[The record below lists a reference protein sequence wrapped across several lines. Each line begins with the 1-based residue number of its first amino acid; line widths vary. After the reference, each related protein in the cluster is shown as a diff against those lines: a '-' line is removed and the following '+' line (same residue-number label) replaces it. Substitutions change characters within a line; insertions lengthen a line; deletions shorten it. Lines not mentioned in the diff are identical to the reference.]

1 MAADKAAME
10 LTIVAL
16 VLVSATLHPIW
27 NALAKGDEHPEWVF
41 FSLLVLT
48 SLLAAVHAL
57 LIGVDLLSITLV
69 WPMAALSA
77 GGVLLYGV
85 MLVLTLRR
93 GDLSIY
99 YPIIRSSPLFIVCVG
114 FFVLGERY
122 SVTLLLGIASVLV
135 GAFYLQYRR
144 GAHLLEHSLTLS
156 FAVLAM
162 VGTGIYS
169 IADARGVQRVEP
181 MVMFFWSTLLA
192 LPFFTAFL
200 SRLYR
205 GRGEDPGRMLLGSWK
220 ARPWHHLA
228 AGLLAYVSYFLI
240 LTAYQLGGNVAA
252 VTSLRQASIPIS
264 VLLGGLYL
272 REKGMPARLFWS
284 LVLAGGIVAIITAH

>member
-10 LTIVAL
+10 LTIAAL

-48 SLLAAVHAL
+48 SLCAAAHGL
-57 LIGVDLLSITLV
+57 LVGIDLMSITRV
-69 WPMAALSA
+69 WPMALLSA

-85 MLVLTLRR
+85 TLVLTLRR

-122 SVTLLLGIASVLV
+122 SGILLLGIASVLV

-144 GAHLLEHSLTLS
+144 GAHLLEDSLTLG

-169 IADARGVQRVEP
+169 IADALGVQRVEP
-181 MVMFFWSTLLA
+181 MVMFFWSTFLA
-192 LPFFTAFL
+192 LPFFTGFL
-200 SRLYR
+200 WRLYR
-205 GRGEDPGRMLLGSWK
+205 GRGEDPGQMLLGSWK

-228 AGLLAYVSYFLI
+228 AGLLSYVSYFLI

-272 REKGMPARLFWS
+272 REKGIPARLFWS
-284 LVLAGGIVAIITAH
+284 LVLAGGIVTIITAH